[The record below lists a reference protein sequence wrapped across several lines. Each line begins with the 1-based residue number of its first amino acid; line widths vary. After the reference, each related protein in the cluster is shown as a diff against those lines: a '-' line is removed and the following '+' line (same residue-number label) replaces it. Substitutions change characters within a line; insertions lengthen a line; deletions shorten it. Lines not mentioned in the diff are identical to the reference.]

1 MPNRINSVEKFNLT
15 KNLKI
20 SRAVTG
26 LWQIADMEK
35 KWKYPRS
42 NCYRKT
48 YDTLC

>member
-35 KWKYPRS
+35 VEIP
-42 NCYRKT
+42 
-48 YDTLC
+48 